1 VKKFPQAACTRG
13 LFFFSVSFQNAAEI
27 RLDGVHTDIAPL
39 QEDTMFH
46 DAFLDAGCLDPSRRG
61 WAALISFSVQALALT
76 CALLLPLLYI
86 EGLPRLTMLTPLLV
100 PAPTAAVVRPRSHAS
115 AAKAATPGI
124 IRMWAPT
131 EIPHDVGILTET
143 ADPVA
148 VDPAAVNEVM
158 LAGSC
163 HGIGCAQ
170 GRDGVLDSIF
180 GSNSVVPPPPV
191 AARHPPMSRVM
202 EGNLLYRVQPDYPTL
217 AKQARVEGKVVLQ
230 AVITREGAID
240 NLQVV
245 SGHPM
250 LVRAA
255 IDAVRQW
262 RYRPYLLNGEP
273 VEVKTQVIVNFILS
287 GG

>member
-1 VKKFPQAACTRG
+1 
-13 LFFFSVSFQNAAEI
+13 
-27 RLDGVHTDIAPL
+27 
-39 QEDTMFH
+39 MFH

-100 PAPTAAVVRPRSHAS
+100 PAPTAAVVRLRSHAS
-115 AAKAATPGI
+115 AATPGI

-163 HGIGCAQ
+163 RGIGCAQ
-170 GRDGVLDSIF
+170 GRNGVLDSIF

-202 EGNLLYRVQPDYPTL
+202 EGNLLYRVQPNYPAL
-217 AKQARVEGKVVLQ
+217 ARQARVEGKVVLE
-230 AVITREGAID
+230 AVITRGGAID

>member
-1 VKKFPQAACTRG
+1 
-13 LFFFSVSFQNAAEI
+13 
-27 RLDGVHTDIAPL
+27 
-39 QEDTMFH
+39 MFH

-100 PAPTAAVVRPRSHAS
+100 PAPTAAVVGPRSHAS

-131 EIPHDVGILTET
+131 EIPHDVGAPTET

-148 VDPAAVNEVM
+148 ADQAAMNEVI
-158 LAGSC
+158 LAGAC
-163 HGIGCAQ
+163 HGAGCGQ
-170 GRDGVLDSIF
+170 GQNGVLDSIF
-180 GSNSVVPPPPV
+180 ASKSFVPPPPGAV
-191 AARHPPMSRVM
+191 RHPPISRMM
-202 EGNLLYRVQPDYPTL
+202 EGNLIYRVQPNYPLL

-230 AVITREGAID
+230 AVITRQGAID
-240 NLQVV
+240 NLQIV

-250 LVRAA
+250 LIRAA
-255 IDAVRQW
+255 LEAVRQW
-262 RYRPYLLNGEP
+262 RYRPYVLNGEP
-273 VEVKTQVIVNFILS
+273 VEVETQVIVNFILS
-287 GG
+287 GA